1 MKNLI
6 KSFNDFVNESY
17 MMTAESST
25 SEGGSKIIP
34 IGDTGI
40 SLVTFPEGT
49 SFSAKDNKP
58 YILLLS
64 GVQFT
69 SFLNNET
76 TTTVELSPDDMDL
89 KDSAVKM
96 RVLSGGKK
104 FSGSDETTSAK
115 TTLIYNTTSERNPDV
130 EASINILNGIMIALY
145 GSYGVKK
152 ENVSKLIKAMSIM
165 KDEQKDRLAK
175 NSLFNN
181 LYKRLSIIN
190 ANMKTSTDLA
200 KQIKGNRPSN
210 MDALFN
216 GIKEG
221 FKA

>member
-17 MMTAESST
+17 MMTTESST
-25 SEGGSKIIP
+25 SEGGAKITP

-40 SLVTFPEGT
+40 SLVTFEEGT
-49 SFSAKDNKP
+49 SFSANDNKP
-58 YILLLS
+58 YILIIS
-64 GVQFT
+64 DSVQFT
-69 SFLNNET
+69 SFLNNK
-76 TTTVELSPDDMDL
+76 TTTVELSRDDMNL

-96 RVLSGGKK
+96 RVLSGEKK
-104 FSGSDETTSAK
+104 FSGSDETTSEK
-115 TTLIYNTTSERNPDV
+115 TTFIYNTTSERNPGI
-130 EASINILNGIMIALY
+130 EGSINILNGIMIALY
-145 GSYGVKK
+145 GFPGVKK

-165 KDEQKDRLAK
+165 KDEQKDRLAN

-190 ANMKTSTDLA
+190 TNMKTSTDLA
-200 KQIKGNRPSN
+200 NRIKGNRPSN
-210 MDALFN
+210 LDALFN

>member
-25 SEGGSKIIP
+25 SEGGAEISP

-76 TTTVELSPDDMDL
+76 TTVELSRDDMDL
-89 KDSAVKM
+89 KDSGVKM

-165 KDEQKDRLAK
+165 KDEQKYRLAK

-210 MDALFN
+210 LDALFN

>member
-1 MKNLI
+1 MKKLI
-6 KSFNDFVNESY
+6 TSFNDFVNESY

-25 SEGGSKIIP
+25 SEGGAEISP

-40 SLVTFPEGT
+40 SLVTFPKGT
-49 SFSAKDNKP
+49 SFSSKDNKP

-76 TTTVELSPDDMDL
+76 TTVELSRDDMNL

-145 GSYGVKK
+145 GSNGVKK

-165 KDEQKDRLAK
+165 KDEQKDSLAK
-175 NSLFNN
+175 NLLFNN

-190 ANMKTSTDLA
+190 TNMKTSTDLA
-200 KQIKGNRPSN
+200 KQIKGNRPGN
-210 MDALFN
+210 LDVLFN

>member
-17 MMTAESST
+17 MMTSESST
-25 SEGGSKIIP
+25 SEGGAKISP

-40 SLVTFPEGT
+40 SLVTFKEGT

-76 TTTVELSPDDMDL
+76 TTVELSPDDMDL
-89 KDSAVKM
+89 KDSGVKM

-104 FSGSDETTSAK
+104 FSSSDETTSAK

-165 KDEQKDRLAK
+165 TKEQKDRLAK

-210 MDALFN
+210 LEALFN

>member
-6 KSFNDFVNESY
+6 TSFNDFVNESY
-17 MMTAESST
+17 MMTTESST
-25 SEGGSKIIP
+25 SEGGAKIIP

-40 SLVTFPEGT
+40 SLVTFSEGT

-76 TTTVELSPDDMDL
+76 TTVELSPDDMDL

-96 RVLSGGKK
+96 RVLSGVKK

-175 NSLFNN
+175 NLLFNN

-210 MDALFN
+210 LDALFN